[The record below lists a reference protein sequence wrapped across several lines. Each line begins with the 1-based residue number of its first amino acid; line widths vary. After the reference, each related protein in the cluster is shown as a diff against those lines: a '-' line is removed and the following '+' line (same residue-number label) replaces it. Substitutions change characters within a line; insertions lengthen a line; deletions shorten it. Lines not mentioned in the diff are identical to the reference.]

1 MKYTLASACLPAI
14 LDVAQDV
21 YIVVEKDTLQ
31 VLEWNPA
38 FTRMGCG
45 KHLSQES
52 IFLNQEPYATHFS
65 AVKELIAIHTELL
78 RAGSAPT
85 DFSELPLRKNAHGQQ
100 GMSAKVIAYMEKD
113 NAVLLHISEGNA
125 LGLPAQM
132 TLQALERRDALLQA
146 TSRAAQELVSE
157 DKDFERVMHR
167 VLGTIGKA
175 TFVDRVYVWH
185 LHDSPYPEDTRVY
198 TSQIYEWCEEG
209 GAAVPQQGNELT
221 VNMVLEEIVPTWMD
235 TFLAG
240 KCINDHVKNMPL
252 AERNQLEPQGI
263 ISMLTAPMTFRGK
276 VWGFIGFANCHAE
289 YLWSSSEEDILR
301 TAGTLVCTAI
311 NSRRTNEALYHAQE
325 RFGHVAEATGDVI
338 WSVDKKHNLTYI
350 SPRVKAVLGYEPEEL
365 VGKSFS
371 AVLVNADEFIFMA
384 TPQNPIIRDVELRI
398 YAKDGSIHWL
408 RSSCKYSFAEDGT
421 LLYGFG
427 SSADFTHM
435 HDVQDEL
442 KVANKELEEANKIA
456 HELADSAHRANAI
469 KGHFIAN
476 VSHEIRTPMNAIVGI
491 THLLK
496 HTELNLKQEEY
507 IQTIDDSSVAL
518 LGIINDLLDFSKIQD
533 GKMIVEE
540 HSFTMQSIVDD
551 VTKTA
556 RHWIDEDKLSFSF
569 TVDPQVAPNYVGDV
583 IRLNQVLTSLTTN
596 AIKFT
601 HEGSIHIKTRVE
613 CDSNEST
620 LLHFSVQDTGIGIS
634 EEQMGM
640 LFEGFTQADTS
651 STRRYGG
658 IGLGLA
664 LCKSLI
670 TLMGGE
676 LWCEST
682 QGVGTT
688 FHFTCR
694 LKKKQEKSERTT
706 KLLNEIHIVAAFP
719 HAQSFAAL
727 QDTLSPL
734 GFLRVTF
741 AEDTL
746 SLKKH
751 IDGLTTPDL
760 IIIHEEFSDISFV
773 GNALEKNDAYFNAI
787 PIIYYAQ
794 STKPDFT
801 HVCTVVDSLGASV
814 LYDSFVNI
822 LGTKFEPNTALC
834 QQGFEDLLRTQF
846 SGKNVLLVEDNEV
859 NQMIAQTILEEVGL
873 VVTIAN
879 DGVEGCELMYKEKFD
894 LVIMDVQ
901 MPKMDGLSAARK
913 LREDS
918 QFAHIPIIAMTA
930 HAMDEDREKSFQAGM
945 NDHTTKPIDT
955 ANLFK
960 VLYYWLSK
968 VDSGTALK

>member
-38 FTRMGCG
+38 FMRMGFG
-45 KHLSQES
+45 KHLSQEA
-52 IFLNQEPYATHFS
+52 IFLEQEPYAAHFS
-65 AVKELIAIHTELL
+65 GIKDIIAIHTQLL
-78 RAGSAPT
+78 RAGDNPK
-85 DFSELPLRKNAHGQQ
+85 DFSELPLRKNTRGQQ
-100 GMSAKVIAYMEKD
+100 GMFAKVIYNMEED
-113 NAVLLHISEGNA
+113 NAVLLYISENNA
-125 LGLPAQM
+125 LGLPAQT
-132 TLQALERRDALLQA
+132 TLQSLERRDALLQA
-146 TSRAAQELVSE
+146 TSKAAQELASE
-157 DKDFERVMHR
+157 DKDFERVIDT
-167 VLGTIGKA
+167 VLGIIGKA
-175 TFVDRVYVWH
+175 TYVDRVYVWH

-209 GAAVPQQGNELT
+209 GAAIPQQGNELT
-221 VNMVLEEIVPTWMD
+221 VNMVMEDIVPTWMD

-263 ISMLTAPMTFRGK
+263 ISMLTAPMILHGQ

-289 YLWSSSEEDILR
+289 YLWSTSEEDILR

-311 NSRRTNEALYHAQE
+311 NNRRTNEALYREQE
-325 RFGHVAEATGDVI
+325 RFGHVIEATGDVI
-338 WSVDKKHNLTYI
+338 WAVDENHRITYI
-350 SPRVKAVLGYEPEEL
+350 SPRVKAVLGYDPEEL
-365 VGKSFS
+365 VGKYFD
-371 AVLVNADEFIFMA
+371 AVLVNADDFIFMA
-384 TPQNPIIRDVELRI
+384 TPQNPIVQDVELRI

-408 RSSCKYSFAEDGT
+408 RSSCKYSFAEDGS

-442 KVANKELEEANKIA
+442 KIANKELEEANKIA
-456 HELADSAHRANAI
+456 HELADSAQRANVI

-496 HTELNLKQEEY
+496 HTELNLKQAEY

-556 RHWIDEDKLSFSF
+556 KHWIDEDKLTFSF
-569 TVDPQVAPNYVGDV
+569 TVDSQVEPSYVGDV

-601 HEGSIHIKTRVE
+601 HEGSIQIRVWVE
-613 CDSNEST
+613 SDSNESI

-664 LCKSLI
+664 LCKSLT

-676 LWCEST
+676 LWCTST
-682 QGVGTT
+682 QGIGTT

-694 LKKKQEKSERTT
+694 LGKKKEKGERVN

-719 HAQSFAAL
+719 HAQAFALL
-727 QDTLSPL
+727 QETLSPL
-734 GFLRVTF
+734 GFLHITF

-751 IDGLTTPDL
+751 IDGLTMPDI
-760 IIIHEEFSDISFV
+760 IIIHEEFSDVSFV
-773 GNALEKNDAYFNAI
+773 SNALENDDAYFNAI

-794 STKPDFT
+794 RSKPNFA
-801 HVCTVVDSLGASV
+801 HICTVVNSLGASV
-814 LYDSFVNI
+814 LYDAFVNI
-822 LGTKFEPNTALC
+822 LGTKFESNAALC
-834 QQGFEDLLRTQF
+834 QQGFENLLRTQF
-846 SGKNVLLVEDNEV
+846 SGKKVLLVEDNV
-859 NQMIAQTILEEVGL
+859 INQMIAQSILEEVGL
-873 VVTIAN
+873 VVTVAN
-879 DGVEGCELMYKEKFD
+879 NGVEGCEFMYKEKFD

-913 LREDS
+913 LREDT

-968 VDSGTALK
+968 AHSGTSLR

>member
-1 MKYTLASACLPAI
+1 MKYTLASACVPAI

-38 FTRMGCG
+38 FTRMNFG
-45 KHLSQES
+45 KHLPQED
-52 IFLNQEPYATHFS
+52 IFLNQEPYTSHFS
-65 AVKELIAIHTELL
+65 GVKDVIAMHTQLL
-78 RAGSAPT
+78 CAGNEPK
-85 DFSELPLRKNAHGQQ
+85 DFSELPLRKKAHGQQ
-100 GMSAKVIAYMEKD
+100 DMSAKVLHIMEEN
-113 NAVLLHISEGNA
+113 NAVLLHIREDSA
-125 LGLPAQM
+125 VGLPAQT
-132 TLQALERRDALLQA
+132 TLRALERRDVLLQA
-146 TSRAAQELVSE
+146 TSKAAQELASE
-157 DKDFERVMHR
+157 DKDFERVMDK
-167 VLGTIGKA
+167 VLRIIGKA
-175 TFVDRVYVWH
+175 TDVDRVYVWH
-185 LHDSPYPEDTRVY
+185 LHESPYPEDTRVY
-198 TSQIYEWCEEG
+198 TSQIYEWCDEG

-221 VNMVLEEIVPTWMD
+221 VNMVMEEIVPTWMD
-235 TFLAG
+235 TFLAE

-263 ISMLTAPMTFRGK
+263 ISMLTAPMILHGR
-276 VWGFIGFANCHAE
+276 VWGFIGFANCHTE

-301 TAGTLVCTAI
+301 TAATLVCTAI
-311 NSRRTNEALYHAQE
+311 NSRRTSEALSHAQE
-325 RFGHVAEATGDVI
+325 RFGHVAEATGDII
-338 WSVDKKHNLTYI
+338 WSVDEKQKITYI
-350 SPRVKAVLGYEPEEL
+350 SPRVKVLLGYEPEEL
-365 VGKSFS
+365 LGKPFD
-371 AVLVNADEFIFMA
+371 VILVNGDDFVFTA
-384 TPQNPIIRDVELRI
+384 TAQNPIMRDFELRA

-427 SSADFTHM
+427 SSADFTRM
-435 HDVQDEL
+435 HHVQDEL
-442 KVANKELEEANKIA
+442 KITNKELEEANKIA

-496 HTELNLKQEEY
+496 HTELNLKQAEY

-556 RHWIDEDKLSFSF
+556 KHWIDEDKLTFSF
-569 TVDPQVAPNYVGDV
+569 TVDSQVEPSYVGDV

-601 HEGSIHIKTRVE
+601 HEGSIQIRVWVE
-613 CDSNEST
+613 SDSNESI

-664 LCKSLI
+664 LCKSLT

-676 LWCEST
+676 LWCTST
-682 QGVGTT
+682 QGIGTT

-694 LKKKQEKSERTT
+694 LGKKKEKGERVN

-719 HAQSFAAL
+719 HAQAFALL
-727 QDTLSPL
+727 QETLSPL
-734 GFLRVTF
+734 GFLHITF

-751 IDGLTTPDL
+751 IDGLTKPD
-760 IIIHEEFSDISFV
+760 IIIVHEKFSDVSFV
-773 GNALEKNDAYFNAI
+773 GNALKNDDAYFNAI

-794 STKPDFT
+794 HSKPDFGST
-801 HVCTVVDSLGASV
+801 CTIVDSLGASV
-814 LYDSFVNI
+814 LYDSFVKI
-822 LGTKFEPNTALC
+822 LGTKFEHNTDLC
-834 QQGFEDLLRTQF
+834 QQGFENLLRTQF
-846 SGKNVLLVEDNEV
+846 SGKKVLLVEDNVV
-859 NQMIAQTILEEVGL
+859 NQMIAENILKEVGL

-879 DGVEGCELMYKEKFD
+879 DGVEGCEFMYKEKFD

-913 LREDS
+913 LREDT

-968 VDSGTALK
+968 AHSETSLG